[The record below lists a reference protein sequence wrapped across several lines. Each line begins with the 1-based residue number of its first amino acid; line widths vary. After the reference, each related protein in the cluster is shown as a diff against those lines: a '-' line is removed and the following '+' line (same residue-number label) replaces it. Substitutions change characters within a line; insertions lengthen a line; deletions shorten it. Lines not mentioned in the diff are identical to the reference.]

1 MLFLYNKDLE
11 IRMPRATSAFC
22 SFGIDI
28 LGNYNIYFFCA
39 VVLVVMVWLLLFT
52 NGILLQNLHPS
63 CQMRIDLPLSE
74 NSSAKNEA
82 NDWKLKQ
89 L

>member
-1 MLFLYNKDLE
+1 
-11 IRMPRATSAFC
+11 MPRATSAFC

-39 VVLVVMVWLLLFT
+39 AVLVMVWLLLFT

-74 NSSAKNEA
+74 NSSENEA
-82 NDWKLKQ
+82 NDRKLKQ